1 MLKALSKCCLKQ
13 SNKVLTVLFFFLDFT
28 HYFWEKLI
36 CLHPFPVKT
45 PVKPFVIFSDS
56 ELEGLDQN
64 ATCTFLEEKI
74 DSMGRMAS
82 LFLPNAYLKKR
93 FLAALKLVVNNL
105 IVCIHVSHYLYFT
118 ALDTIL
124 CENIM
129 PSAWYSL
136 VQSQNLCMM
145 ASNVTWN
152 K

>member
-13 SNKVLTVLFFFLDFT
+13 SNKVLTVLFFYTPFL
-28 HYFWEKLI
+28 EKLI
-36 CLHPFPVKT
+36 CLHPFSVKT

-105 IVCIHVSHYLYFT
+105 CAYL
-118 ALDTIL
+118 TI
-124 CENIM
+124 
-129 PSAWYSL
+129 
-136 VQSQNLCMM
+136 
-145 ASNVTWN
+145 
-152 K
+152 